1 MNGSIAGIKLNWKQL
16 ELNKMDSETAQQL
29 ELNKTGTRTAQ

>member
-16 ELNKMDSETAQQL
+16 ELNKMGSETAQKL
-29 ELNKTGTRTAQ
+29 ELNKTETGTAQ